1 MGKGMTERFADRVAP
16 ETYQGNE
23 PWAVGLVRA
32 GRAVDW
38 ASSLPDEHTGIP
50 EGIAERLLAPGR
62 AYRLHQLS
70 ALDGTKQNRLN
81 GQQAASLAEEIAFL
95 ARVVDDPA
103 LREHVKPLLE
113 FATRCGR
120 SNDMELL
127 LEAP

>member
-1 MGKGMTERFADRVAP
+1 MTERFADRVAP
-16 ETYQGNE
+16 ETYQNDE
-23 PWAVGLVRA
+23 TWAVGLVGA

-38 ASSLPDEHTGIP
+38 ASMLPDEHTGIP
-50 EGIAERLLAPGR
+50 EGIAERLLALGR

-70 ALDGTKQNRLN
+70 ALNGTKQNRLN
-81 GQQAASLAEEIAFL
+81 GQQAGSLADELAFL

-120 SNDMELL
+120 SNGMELL

>member
-1 MGKGMTERFADRVAP
+1 LGVNA
-16 ETYQGNE
+16 
-23 PWAVGLVRA
+23 A
-32 GRAVDW
+32 GRAHGY
-38 ASSLPDEHTGIP
+38 S
-50 EGIAERLLAPGR
+50 RLLALGR

-70 ALDGTKQNRLN
+70 TLDGTKQNRLN
-81 GQQAASLAEEIAFL
+81 GQRAASLAEEVAFL